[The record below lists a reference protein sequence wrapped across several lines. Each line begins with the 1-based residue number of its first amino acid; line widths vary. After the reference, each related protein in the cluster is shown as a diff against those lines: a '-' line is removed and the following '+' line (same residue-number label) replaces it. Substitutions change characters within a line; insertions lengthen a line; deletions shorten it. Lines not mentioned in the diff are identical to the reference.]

1 LTAVVGTERQ
11 RDYDSGMGELGAKLR
26 AAIEPALEADEDLL
40 GVSVAVQQSMFKG
53 RQIAL
58 AVTDRRLIAQPMNRK
73 FEPDGEQ
80 ISMPP
85 ERIAGAHAEGAGGGW
100 PQIGAALMDEAA
112 VKLTL
117 KTTDG
122 EKLKLTMMRGSGPL
136 GELGGGEDQRQGIE
150 ALANWFREHAA

>member
-1 LTAVVGTERQ
+1 
-11 RDYDSGMGELGAKLR
+11 MGELGAKLR
-26 AAIEPALEADEDLL
+26 AAIEPSLEPTEQLR
-40 GVSVAVQQSMFKG
+40 GVSVAVHQSLFKG
-53 RQIAL
+53 RQVAL

-85 ERIAGAHAEGAGGGW
+85 ERIADAHAEGAGAGW

-122 EKLKLTMMRGSGPL
+122 EKLKLTMMRSTGPL
-136 GELGGGEDQRQGIE
+136 AKLGGGEDQRQGVE
-150 ALANWFREHAA
+150 ALATWFREHGG